1 METFE
6 IEFGGEIYEIEAPDE
21 QSAMNALAEEI
32 GEQSAASMVPSP
44 ADFGQAPVPREN
56 VFGDV
61 TSEAMEQPL
70 EALQFYR
77 QRAADPER
85 SLLQRAGDVGMT
97 GLSAL
102 GAGYAGAAGLAA
114 ELIAGDKTQERKLA
128 RDLMMMGEVA
138 VPELAGVTSGAT
150 RLGRQV
156 TAGKAIP
163 GAREIGEMTPRMEGA
178 RAAEEIGVLPSA
190 GMQGRGTA
198 MVESGFEAS
207 PFSTG
212 QIQRGRERVVSEMED
227 VARGAAERA
236 GVPTTVEAAGEAAQ
250 AGAKKFVSDF
260 AKKSET
266 LYNQVDRF
274 IKPNDL
280 IVAPNTTT
288 ALREIVQFAGDNPEI
303 ARQLGLSKYQDLLQ
317 ALGEGGVDT
326 AVPYQLVKELR
337 TTFGEA
343 IGNMTGPL
351 ADMSQAKIK
360 RLYGTLSQDM
370 EQAAMAS
377 GPDAFKAWQRAN
389 DYYRAGSQ
397 RIDDTLSK
405 ITDAD
410 TGAAA
415 YKRLEN
421 MLLEGN
427 VKQSTKQIMQI
438 KKSLPADDFNTF
450 RSTLI
455 NNLGRA
461 KAGAQTAEGDLFS
474 PATFLTNYN
483 KLTPTSRKIVFGE
496 LEPELK
502 KLASVVEMSK
512 DAASQL
518 NASRT
523 APALTTQA
531 FLAGIGAFA
540 LSPAQM
546 IGIYAANKAG
556 AGVMTNKT
564 FLKALNAAAKKDMG
578 PLQRL
583 AGGDGYLAA
592 EAATLLRTLSAQ
604 QANTAQ

>member
-32 GEQSAASMVPSP
+32 GEESAASMVPSP

-138 VPELAGVTSGAT
+138 VPELAGATSSAA

-156 TAGKAIP
+156 RVGQAVP

-212 QIQRGRERVVSEMED
+212 QIQRRRERVVSEMED

-250 AGAKKFVSDF
+250 VGAKKFVSDF

-274 IKPNDL
+274 IKPDDL

-317 ALGEGGVDT
+317 ALGGVNT

-405 ITDAD
+405 ITDAE

-512 DAASQL
+512 DAAAQL